1 MKASIIEF
9 SPLGNTNHV
18 SELIKAALEQNN
30 ISVQLVNIT
39 GNEKYFSTNNKRNFL
54 QETIGEHDILFIGS
68 PSYFVYIKKV
78 DDKSYKYKN
87 FYIINE
93 RNIINIK

>member
-1 MKASIIEF
+1 MHLSNGEE
-9 SPLGNTNHV
+9 SSLGGT
-18 SELIKAALEQNN
+18 E
-30 ISVQLVNIT
+30 
-39 GNEKYFSTNNKRNFL
+39 G
-54 QETIGEHDILFIGS
+54 GS

-87 FYIINE
+87 LYIINE